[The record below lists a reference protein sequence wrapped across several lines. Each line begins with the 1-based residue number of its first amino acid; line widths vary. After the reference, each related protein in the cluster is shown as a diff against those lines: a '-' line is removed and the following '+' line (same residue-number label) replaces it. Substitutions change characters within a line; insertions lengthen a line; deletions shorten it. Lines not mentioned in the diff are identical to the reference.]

1 MASRS
6 HFAAVCLAACASGE
20 PADGLQGL
28 DPHYEAADSDPLP
41 KGGTVSTKP
50 ESDALATGSTLQAP
64 LDPPGPVVYTPRT
77 VPTDPELKVAF
88 MGDEGLGVEQLQV
101 LEYLADHVDLI
112 VFLGDLDYMNSPPFW
127 KTQVDVGLGDEDFP
141 WLVAAGNHDT
151 PSDTVWAGYAT
162 IIDEHIAAM
171 PDAVCEGETGIN
183 QTCTFRGLRLILSGV
198 GTHGD
203 DHEDF
208 LQDTL
213 VADDHIWRI
222 CAWHKNQRD
231 MQIGTKSD
239 EVGWDAYRI
248 CQDGAA
254 IVATGHEHS
263 YARTLTLTDVGN
275 EQTGHGA
282 YGAPDTMLVSEGSNF
297 VFVSG
302 TAGQPYRSY
311 SADYHD
317 DDTWWASWYSS
328 NGYMRNGEMLPSP
341 PGGPY
346 NGAMIITFN
355 VDGDPY
361 RAHGEFV
368 TYQGTVLDSYDIL
381 AL

>member
-1 MASRS
+1 MTSRS

-20 PADGLQGL
+20 PAEGIEGL
-28 DPHYEAADSDPLP
+28 DPHYEAADSDPDQASP
-41 KGGTVSTKP
+41 PSVSAV
-50 ESDALATGSTLQAP
+50 SDPGALLHGSKLWSP
-64 LDPPGPVVYTPRT
+64 LDSSGPVVYTPRT
-77 VPTDPELKVAF
+77 VATDPELTVAF

-101 LEYLADHVDLI
+101 LEYLAHEVDLI
-112 VFLGDLDYMNSPPFW
+112 VFLGDLDYLESPPFW
-127 KTQVDVGLGDEDFP
+127 KTQLDVGLGDENFP
-141 WLVAAGNHDT
+141 WLVAAGNHDV
-151 PSDTVWAGYAT
+151 PVWDDYASV
-162 IIDEHIAAM
+162 IDEHIAAM

-183 QTCTFRGLRLILSGV
+183 QTCTYHGLRLILSGV
-198 GTHGD
+198 GTKGE
-203 DHEDF
+203 DHEEY

-213 VADDHIWRI
+213 VADDHIWRV
-222 CAWHKNQRD
+222 CAWHKDQRD
-231 MQIGTKSD
+231 MQIGLKSD

-263 YARTLTLTDVGN
+263 YARTRTLIDVGN

-297 VFVSG
+297 VFVAG
-302 TAGQPYRSY
+302 TAGQAYRSY
-311 SADYHD
+311 DAPNHD
-317 DDTWWASWYSS
+317 DDTWWASWYAN

-368 TYQGTVLDSYDIL
+368 TYQGLVLDSYDIL

>member
-1 MASRS
+1 MTSRS

-20 PADGLQGL
+20 SPDGVEGL
-28 DPHYEAADSDPLP
+28 DPHYEAVDSDPVP
-41 KGGTVSTKP
+41 APPPVVSTAP
-50 ESDALATGSTLQAP
+50 APDFASQQSTLESQLAP
-64 LDPPGPVVYTPRT
+64 SGPVVYTPRT
-77 VPTDPELKVAF
+77 VPTDPELTVAF

-101 LEYLADHVDLI
+101 LEMVAERADLL
-112 VFLGDLDYMNSPPFW
+112 VFLGDLDYLNSPPFW

-151 PSDTVWAGYAT
+151 PAWSEYAA
-162 IIDEHIAAM
+162 IIDDHIAKM
-171 PDAVCEGETGIN
+171 PDAVCEGETGVN

-198 GTHGD
+198 GTKGE
-203 DHEDF
+203 DHEEF

-213 VADDHIWRI
+213 VADDHIWRA

-248 CQDGAA
+248 CQEGAA
-254 IVATGHEHS
+254 FVATGHEHS
-263 YARTLTLTDVGN
+263 YARTLTLIDVGN

-297 VFVSG
+297 VFVAG

-311 SADYHD
+311 YPDYHD
-317 DDTWWASWYSS
+317 DDTWWASWYAD

-346 NGAMIITFN
+346 NGAMLITFN
-355 VDGDPY
+355 VDGDPH

-368 TYQGTVLDSYDIL
+368 TYEGTVLDSYDIL